1 MAYPFSEVQVAMKEF
16 WRPKTEKEPL
26 SLQQY

>member
-1 MAYPFSEVQVAMKEF
+1 MACPLSEVQVAMKEF
-16 WRPKTEKEPL
+16 WRSKIEKEPL